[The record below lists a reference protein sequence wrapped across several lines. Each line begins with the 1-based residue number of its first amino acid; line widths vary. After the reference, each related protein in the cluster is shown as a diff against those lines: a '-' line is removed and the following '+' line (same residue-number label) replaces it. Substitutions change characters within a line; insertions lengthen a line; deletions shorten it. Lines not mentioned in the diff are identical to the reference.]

1 MKSVLRS
8 RLVVASCLIGFSF
21 VAANSAFAGTTGTLG
36 SKYKA
41 TALGA
46 AASTATRIDFY
57 ITNRTLPTTATP
69 VLRLGACQQELQASN
84 PIATISV
91 LDINTYNDLHNIQGM
106 SNSEFNAAIPLG
118 SGLNAMTLSNGTAD
132 YYAYVGG
139 YNTHQ
144 SAVINMTAGVASF
157 TAVVYGSAPDLPVA
171 CQIVTPVCT
180 AQATYAVDP
189 LTGNC
194 SIFTNS
200 CDMPIRWTPTTAAQ
214 CTAPAQPIPTY
225 TGINGNLVFP
235 TVQVTDLG
243 GSTSM
248 ANQLKMQI
256 IPGTPVS
263 FQLCSIGGAS
273 VPGNTCK

>member
-8 RLVVASCLIGFSF
+8 CLVVAACLIGSSF
-21 VAANSAFAGTTGTLG
+21 VAATSAFAGTTGTLG

-57 ITNRTLPTTATP
+57 ITSKTLAPTATAA
-69 VLRLGACQQELQASN
+69 LRLQACRQELQASN

-91 LDINTYNDLHNIQGM
+91 LDSNTYDDLRTNQGM
-106 SNSEFNAAIPLG
+106 SNGEFNAAIPLG
-118 SGLNAMTLSNGTAD
+118 SGLNAMTLINGSWQGCTSCT
-132 YYAYVGG
+132 G
-139 YNTHQ
+139 T
-144 SAVINMTAGVASF
+144 SVISMTAGVVSF
-157 TAVVYGSAPDLPVA
+157 YAANYVNLPDLPVA

-180 AQATYAVDP
+180 AQPTYAVDP

-194 SIFTNS
+194 SIFANS

-243 GSTSM
+243 GNTSM